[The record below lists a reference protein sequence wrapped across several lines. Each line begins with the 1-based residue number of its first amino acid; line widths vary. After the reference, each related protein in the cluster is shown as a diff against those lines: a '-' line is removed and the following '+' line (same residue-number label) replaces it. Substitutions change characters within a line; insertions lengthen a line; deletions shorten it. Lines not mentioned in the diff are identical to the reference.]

1 MRGSVRWVGNSWVSG
16 ANSGGDKGRAAVVG
30 VRVRVGVNTKRV
42 LSRRRQEGDRRVT
55 GRQQEGD
62 RRATGGRHDGDRG
75 VTGG

>member
-55 GRQQEGD
+55 
-62 RRATGGRHDGDRG
+62 
-75 VTGG
+75 